1 MACVPEWADVP
12 LIGMKLMIEEP
23 DLGEW
28 GLCFWT
34 SGFECLSGDIKQ
46 LAELVDLLEKID
58 WKQKFGSHQCID
70 GN

>member
-12 LIGMKLMIEEP
+12 LIGMRLMIEEP

-34 SGFECLSGDIKQ
+34 SGFELFKWRYQAVS
-46 LAELVDLLEKID
+46 
-58 WKQKFGSHQCID
+58 
-70 GN
+70 